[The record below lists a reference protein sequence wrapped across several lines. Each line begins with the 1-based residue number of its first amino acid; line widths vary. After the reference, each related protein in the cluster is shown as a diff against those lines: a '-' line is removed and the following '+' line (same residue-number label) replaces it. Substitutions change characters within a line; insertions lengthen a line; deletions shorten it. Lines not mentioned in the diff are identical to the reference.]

1 MNIKEV
7 EKITG
12 ISSQNIRFYE
22 KYELV
27 QPVRNANNGYR
38 EYNAEDI
45 RKLKIIKMLRMIDM
59 PVEQIKLILHEKKD
73 LNQSLEDQEYLL
85 KQKLAETKY
94 AIEVC
99 KKIKKS
105 SQTLNDINVDEY
117 LENMSKEPSHFFK
130 NWINDYK
137 DVIQHEHERVFTFT
151 PDTEITDRYSFANA
165 LYAYAMKEN
174 KELIITKE
182 GMYPEFVM
190 DGITYTAGRNYT
202 RVAGIP
208 VAVIRCTRKYSDEK
222 EYKHGRKKWI
232 RILRIFWP
240 AILWMVFILV
250 TRGSDLFSSKEG
262 IIIIIAFLILS
273 GVMSALNYFL
283 YWNRDYSYE
292 DKK

>member
-1 MNIKEV
+1 MVKNMNIKEV

-59 PVEQIKLILHEKKD
+59 PVEQIKLILHNEKD

-99 KKIKKS
+99 KEIKES

-117 LENMSKEPSHFFK
+117 LDSMSKEPSHFFQS
-130 NWINDYK
+130 WINDYK
-137 DVIQHEHERVFTFT
+137 DVIQHEQ
-151 PDTEITDRYSFANA
+151 
-165 LYAYAMKEN
+165 
-174 KELIITKE
+174 
-182 GMYPEFVM
+182 
-190 DGITYTAGRNYT
+190 
-202 RVAGIP
+202 
-208 VAVIRCTRKYSDEK
+208 
-222 EYKHGRKKWI
+222 
-232 RILRIFWP
+232 
-240 AILWMVFILV
+240 
-250 TRGSDLFSSKEG
+250 
-262 IIIIIAFLILS
+262 
-273 GVMSALNYFL
+273 
-283 YWNRDYSYE
+283 
-292 DKK
+292 